1 MLIRDTHNRRE
12 IRRCLKCDCSF
23 LSKHRFNRLC
33 ENCAKQN
40 ANVNCGEFVLNVRV
54 SSRMSFDELD

>member
-1 MLIRDTHNRRE
+1 MLVKHTYSSRTV
-12 IRRCLKCDCSF
+12 RRCLKCDRSF

-40 ANVNCGEFVLNVRV
+40 AGVSFGQYVLHTGASLLRPLEE
-54 SSRMSFDELD
+54 RE

>member
-1 MLIRDTHNRRE
+1 MLARDTHNERVRRK
-12 IRRCLKCDCSF
+12 CLKCNRSF

-40 ANVNCGEFVLNVRV
+40 ACVNCGEYVFHTGGS
-54 SSRMSFDELD
+54 SSRFLDDRA

>member
-1 MLIRDTHNRRE
+1 MLVKHTYNSRTV
-12 IRRCLKCDCSF
+12 RRCLKCDRSF

-40 ANVNCGEFVLNVRV
+40 AGVSFGQYVLHTGASPLRPLEE
-54 SSRMSFDELD
+54 RE